1 MDTQITSQ
9 HGADSGGAVASSDG
23 LDSPPFALFAG
34 ATYYPAPGWQG
45 HRGQYSTL
53 EEASAIGKRLADE
66 EYGWWQ
72 VVDLRELK
80 IVAGEGAGHTG
91 LCGMCPAV

>member
-1 MDTQITSQ
+1 MNDQDQSKTE
-9 HGADSGGAVASSDG
+9 GGGAVASSAW
-23 LDSPPFALFAG
+23 LDRPFALFAG
-34 ATYYPAPGWQG
+34 ATYYPAPGWQE
-45 HRGQYSTL
+45 HRGQHATL
-53 EEASAIGKRLADE
+53 EEATAIGKKLAEE

-91 LCGMCPAV
+91 LFGMCPAV

>member
-1 MDTQITSQ
+1 MNTKQ
-9 HGADSGGAVASSDG
+9 
-23 LDSPPFALFAG
+23 PFALFTG

-45 HRGQYSTL
+45 HRGQFESL
-53 EEASAIGKRLADE
+53 EEASKLGEKYAKDD
-66 EYGWWQ
+66 YGWWQ

-91 LCGMCPAV
+91 LFGMCPAAPPKTH